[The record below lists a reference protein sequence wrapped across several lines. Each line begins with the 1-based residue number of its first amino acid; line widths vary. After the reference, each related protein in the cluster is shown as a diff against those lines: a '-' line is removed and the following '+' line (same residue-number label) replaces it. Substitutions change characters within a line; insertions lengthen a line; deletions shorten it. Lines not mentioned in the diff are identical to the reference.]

1 VMNRPVGRGT
11 VTSLYPMR
19 PGLPMLDD
27 EKGSE
32 AAGSGAGVCKK
43 QTKKHTIRFA
53 KWHIGNKKKTDIRW
67 WVVHASLNV
76 DCTPSQMLLA

>member
-1 VMNRPVGRGT
+1 MNRPVGRGT
-11 VTSLYPMR
+11 VASLYPMR

-43 QTKKHTIRFA
+43 T
-53 KWHIGNKKKTDIRW
+53 NKQIQD
-67 WVVHASLNV
+67 ASLNG
-76 DCTPSQMLLA
+76 T